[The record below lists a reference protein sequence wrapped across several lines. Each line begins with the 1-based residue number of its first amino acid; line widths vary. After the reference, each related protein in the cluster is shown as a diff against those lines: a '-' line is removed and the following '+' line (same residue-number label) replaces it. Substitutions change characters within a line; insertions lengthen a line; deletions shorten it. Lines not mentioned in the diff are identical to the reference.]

1 MAGIV
6 FAKFTTPTSRAE
18 TIIFRWGG
26 DWILWYFRYLRHSV
40 SARMLWS
47 PCEMELYIWSWEW
60 QTSGSSGGTIKSWAR
75 ILELNNFDIDVHCF
89 HNVLKNT
96 YCVFKHNLANPTTH
110 QLLILRTNIPIS
122 CLLTVSSVLIDFKCE
137 SNIIDPLIRW
147 KTLVVSSKYCVE
159 RHRFTSMSQ
168 LSNTREFIS
177 NLDFRQL
184 CQIYC
189 FISFDF
195 FPHRLFNCLRFSE
208 QQHFLREVMII
219 REIVLIV

>member
-1 MAGIV
+1 MYMAFTMFLKMLIV
-6 FAKFTTPTSRAE
+6 CLNTTFAN
-18 TIIFRWGG
+18 
-26 DWILWYFRYLRHSV
+26 D
-40 SARMLWS
+40 
-47 PCEMELYIWSWEW
+47 
-60 QTSGSSGGTIKSWAR
+60 
-75 ILELNNFDIDVHCF
+75 
-89 HNVLKNT
+89 
-96 YCVFKHNLANPTTH
+96 TTH
-110 QLLILRTNIPIS
+110 QLLTCQTNIPIS
-122 CLLTVSSVLIDFKCE
+122 CLFTVFKCP
-137 SNIIDPLIRW
+137 SKCLNWLISVKAIRW
-147 KTLVVSSKYCVE
+147 KALVASSKYYVV

-219 REIVLIV
+219 REIVLIVQIDSANWLHRQRPVHIQPDHRRGGGELSHGRLCSLWKVLAWAGTAA

>member
-110 QLLILRTNIPIS
+110 QRWSLPNIVLSDIVSHRCHNCQTLENLFPIWTLDS
-122 CLLTVSSVLIDFKCE
+122 CVRSIVLSLLTFSHIGFSTVWGFQS
-137 SNIIDPLIRW
+137 
-147 KTLVVSSKYCVE
+147 
-159 RHRFTSMSQ
+159 
-168 LSNTREFIS
+168 SNTF
-177 NLDFRQL
+177 
-184 CQIYC
+184 CGK
-189 FISFDF
+189 
-195 FPHRLFNCLRFSE
+195 
-208 QQHFLREVMII
+208 
-219 REIVLIV
+219 

>member
-1 MAGIV
+1 MA
-6 FAKFTTPTSRAE
+6 
-18 TIIFRWGG
+18 
-26 DWILWYFRYLRHSV
+26 
-40 SARMLWS
+40 
-47 PCEMELYIWSWEW
+47 
-60 QTSGSSGGTIKSWAR
+60 
-75 ILELNNFDIDVHCF
+75 
-89 HNVLKNT
+89 
-96 YCVFKHNLANPTTH
+96 
-110 QLLILRTNIPIS
+110 
-122 CLLTVSSVLIDFKCE
+122 
-137 SNIIDPLIRW
+137 
-147 KTLVVSSKYCVE
+147 SSKYYVV

-219 REIVLIV
+219 REIVLIVQIDSANWLHRQRPVHIQPDHRRGGGELSHGRLCSLWNVWHELTRWPDRKDGFPHFLHWWTGFNDNQL

>member
-1 MAGIV
+1 MFLWHKTPIKWISDFSQNRFQIWLLCHIIWNKMFQACMAGIV

-110 QLLILRTNIPIS
+110 QLLTLRTNIPIS
-122 CLLTVSSVLIDFKCE
+122 CLFTVSSVLIDFKCE
-137 SNIIDPLIRW
+137 SNNRPFNKMEDPCSLFRILCCATSFHIDV
-147 KTLVVSSKYCVE
+147 T
-159 RHRFTSMSQ
+159 
-168 LSNTREFIS
+168 
-177 NLDFRQL
+177 
-184 CQIYC
+184 
-189 FISFDF
+189 
-195 FPHRLFNCLRFSE
+195 
-208 QQHFLREVMII
+208 
-219 REIVLIV
+219 IVKH